1 MKETKRCLRAASPK
15 SVRKEDYMAKIGIL
29 MGSDSDMPVMAKAA
43 AVLDELGIS
52 YEMHIISAH
61 REVDEFFEYAKTAE
75 ERGLKVIIAGAGMAA
90 HLPGM
95 CAAIFP
101 LPVIGIP
108 MHTIVQMPSGIPV
121 ATVAINGGA
130 NAALLAAKILA
141 TSDAELLEKLKAYSA
156 SQKAGVMA
164 KDAKLQKV
172 GYKNYTK

>member
-1 MKETKRCLRAASPK
+1 
-15 SVRKEDYMAKIGIL
+15 
-29 MGSDSDMPVMAKAA
+29 
-43 AVLDELGIS
+43 
-52 YEMHIISAH
+52 
-61 REVDEFFEYAKTAE
+61 
-75 ERGLKVIIAGAGMAA
+75 MAA

-108 MHTIVQMPSGIPV
+108 MHTTSLGGRDSLYSIVQMPSGIPV

-164 KDAKLQKV
+164 KDTKLQKV

>member
-1 MKETKRCLRAASPK
+1 MKETKRCLRAVSPK

-108 MHTIVQMPSGIPV
+108 MHTTSL
-121 ATVAINGGA
+121 GGRDSLYY
-130 NAALLAAKILA
+130 AALLAAKILA